1 MRYQNPLL
9 RLKIVTE
16 VDLDK
21 VRPNYYV
28 YDHAAEIVVTDSNED
43 AQLKAEKIGVIT
55 GYYLSIDLWYQDGV
69 HQIAEV
75 LATHSVSLEGLYG
88 TVVDNDGIKVDL
100 IEDGPLFDN
109 ILYLNLIEIRAQKY
123 FDLDL
128 LHKAVAYFIRS
139 TGKETGIVVVQP
151 SPFGKKK
158 QSCLSVLSDPKEE
171 VESNQG
177 TKLFEKVG
185 FKWISGTPFMYLDPK
200 KAILLPD
207 GSKI

>member
-9 RLKIVTE
+9 RLRIVTE

-21 VRPNYYV
+21 DHPDYYV
-28 YDHAAEIVVTDSNED
+28 YDHTAEILVTDSNKD

-88 TVVDNDGIKVDL
+88 SVVDDDGIKVDL

-109 ILYLNLIEIRAQKY
+109 ILYLNLIELSAQKY
-123 FDLDL
+123 YDLDL

-139 TGKETGIVVVQP
+139 IGKETGIIVVQP
-151 SPFGKKK
+151 LPFGKKK
-158 QSCLSVLSDPKEE
+158 YSCLNILSDPKEE
-171 VESNQG
+171 VGSNQG
-177 TKLFEKVG
+177 IKLFEKLG
-185 FKWISGTPFMYLDPK
+185 FKWISGTPFMFLDPK